1 MIYSSITE
9 LVGRTPLV
17 EVSGFENQK
26 ARIVVKVEAFNPGG
40 SVKDRIA
47 LAMIEDA
54 ENKGVLKPGATII
67 EPTSGNTGVGLA
79 WVGVSKGYRTI
90 LTMPET
96 MSVERR
102 NLLKAYG
109 AKLELTP
116 GAEGMKGAIARA
128 EQLRATIPGAVIL
141 GQFVNPAN
149 PAIHEQTTGEEVWT
163 DTDGKVDIFV
173 AGVGTGGTVSGVGSA
188 LKKHNSA
195 VKVVAVEPDSSAVLT
210 TGVPGKHKIQ
220 GIGAGFVPSTY
231 NPDAV
236 DEVITVTDDD
246 AFAGARKLARTKG
259 LLVGISSGAVF
270 SAALA
275 LARKDENAGKLIV
288 ALLPDTG
295 ERYLSTSL
303 FE

>member
-47 LAMIEDA
+47 LAMIDDA
-54 ENKGVLKPGATII
+54 EKKGVLKPGATII

-79 WVGVSKGYRTI
+79 WVGVAKGYRTI

-128 EQLRATIPGAVIL
+128 EQLRDTIPGAVIL

-195 VKVVAVEPDSSAVLT
+195 VKVVAVEPASSAVLT

-231 NPDAV
+231 NPEAV
-236 DEVITVTDDD
+236 DEVMTVTDDD

-259 LLVGISSGAVF
+259 LLVGISSGAAF
-270 SAALA
+270 SVALA